1 MLRCSYGFKGL
12 GKDKVF
18 SNVNGVSRL
27 VAYPMSFL
35 RCFIAPA
42 LGSDRNAE
50 QTRLSSERE
59 AELIDRQR

>member
-12 GKDKVF
+12 GMDKVF
-18 SNVNGVSRL
+18 SNFHGVSRL

>member
-1 MLRCSYGFKGL
+1 M
-12 GKDKVF
+12 DKVF
-18 SNVNGVSRL
+18 SNFHGVSML

-50 QTRLSSERE
+50 QSRLDVKGRSNS
-59 AELIDRQR
+59 LIGKDRLVRRTD

>member
-1 MLRCSYGFKGL
+1 M
-12 GKDKVF
+12 DKVF
-18 SNVNGVSRL
+18 SNFHGVLRL